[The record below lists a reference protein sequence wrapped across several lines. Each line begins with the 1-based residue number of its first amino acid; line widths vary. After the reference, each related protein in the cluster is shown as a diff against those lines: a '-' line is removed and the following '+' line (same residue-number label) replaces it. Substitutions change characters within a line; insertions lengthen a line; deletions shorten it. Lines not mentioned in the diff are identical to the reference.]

1 MILGFSY
8 MFSGIGIINKWLHT
22 ARTKTPFLI
31 SENYRRLPDDVV
43 FTGII
48 RKLAGIPIQD
58 VDGIESIVNFQRF
71 FECTQPKNFSNKRKL
86 KFFTRFYKIIPF

>member
-48 RKLAGIPIQD
+48 RKLAGIPIID
-58 VDGIESIVNFQRF
+58 VDGIESVVNFQRF
-71 FECTQPKNFSNKRKL
+71 FEATQPKNSNKREL
-86 KFFTRFYKIIPF
+86 KTFEIS